1 MNDPS
6 TYPPGWDRERVQRLI
21 DHYEHQ
27 TEEDE
32 AAEDEAAWEDT
43 TQTVMLVP
51 SKLVPAVRE
60 LLSKHAAG

>member
-1 MNDPS
+1 MNDPN
-6 TYPPGWDRERVQRLI
+6 TYPPGWDRERVQWLI